1 MVPDGVVV
9 VDGVLQCQHVVGV
22 ARVDVGAVVAI
33 SQPSIRTFNIPS
45 FGHFQWVL
53 SMWQN
58 LLKWFLILK
67 GVSNVLRTLL
77 RRFERFLKAFQSLKR
92 VFSLLIVNFQRRST
106 YSVQNSCLKSS
117 GS

>member
-1 MVPDGVVV
+1 MISLRGVVPDGVVA

-33 SQPSIRTFNIPS
+33 SQPSIRTFNIPL

-53 SMWQN
+53 SIWQS
-58 LLKWFLILK
+58 LLKWFLILR

-77 RRFERFLKAFQSLKR
+77 QRFERFFKVFNSGESSKASQLCIFD
-92 VFSLLIVNFQRRST
+92 VVQRTVSK
-106 YSVQNSCLKSS
+106 VLA
-117 GS
+117 

>member
-33 SQPSIRTFNIPS
+33 SQPSIRTFNIPL

-53 SMWQN
+53 SIWQS
-58 LLKWFLILK
+58 LLKWFLILR

-77 RRFERFLKAFQSLKR
+77 QRFERFFKVFNSGESSKASQLCIFD
-92 VFSLLIVNFQRRST
+92 VVQRTVSKI
-106 YSVQNSCLKSS
+106 LA
-117 GS
+117 